1 MKTLVLALLSLIAF
15 SLPAGAADSSPAPS
29 EKTLKVVTLNL
40 YHDKDDW
47 PKRRVQIAEE
57 LKRLQPDAIA
67 LQEVLQ
73 DEGLTNQAEWLAT
86 QLGYQWHFVSTDPAG
101 QPRRYGN
108 ALLTRHP
115 ILKRSQKLLQP
126 LDDSRSAG
134 FLRIDLDGRPLNL
147 YVTHLHWTDQGGAI
161 RARQIADL
169 MQYIAAT
176 SENIPSLVA
185 GDFNST
191 ADSPELA
198 ALREGFVDTYGNR
211 HPRADAVSSSTLNP
225 KYFVAPKRIDHV
237 FFQRGAFAPLGA
249 AILFSQPD
257 AQGVWASDHFGMLV
271 ELRPAAFETKAKP
284 ALDQR
289 LRSDHQTAFR
299 HGR

>member
-1 MKTLVLALLSLIAF
+1 MKTFALALLSLIAF
-15 SLPAGAADSSPAPS
+15 SMPAWAADPSPVSP

-40 YHDKDDW
+40 YHDKDEW
-47 PKRRVQIAEE
+47 PKRRVQIVEE
-57 LKRLQPDAIA
+57 LKRLRPDAIA

-73 DEGLTNQAEWLAT
+73 DEGLTNQAEWLAA

-115 ILKRSQKLLQP
+115 TLRRGQKFLQP
-126 LDDSRSAG
+126 LDDSRSTA

-147 YVTHLHWTDQGGAI
+147 YATHLHWTDQGGAI

-176 SENIPSLVA
+176 SDNIPSLVA

-211 HPRADAVSSSTLNP
+211 HPRAEATSSSTLNL
-225 KYFVAPKRIDHV
+225 KYFAPKRIDHV
-237 FFQRGAFAPLGA
+237 FFQRDAFTPVGAT
-249 AILFSQPD
+249 ILFHQPD
-257 AQGVWASDHFGMLV
+257 AQGVWASDHFGMLA
-271 ELRPAAFETKAKP
+271 ELRLAVFEARAKP
-284 ALDQR
+284 ALD
-289 LRSDHQTAFR
+289 
-299 HGR
+299 

>member
-15 SLPAGAADSSPAPS
+15 SLPAGATDPSPAPP

-47 PKRRVQIAEE
+47 PKRRVQIVEE
-57 LKRLQPDAIA
+57 LKRLHPDAIA

-73 DEGLTNQAEWLAT
+73 DEGLTNQAEWLAA

-115 ILKRSQKLLQP
+115 ILKRGQKLLQP

-134 FLRIDLDGRPLNL
+134 FLRIDLEGRPLNL
-147 YVTHLHWTDQGGAI
+147 YVTHLHWTDQGAAI
-161 RARQIADL
+161 RTRQIADL

-198 ALREGFVDTYGNR
+198 ALREGFVDTYGNQ
-211 HPRADAVSSSTLNP
+211 HPQADTASSSTLNL
-225 KYFVAPKRIDHV
+225 KYFAPKRIDHV
-237 FFQRGAFAPLGA
+237 FFQRNAFVPVGAT
-249 AILFSQPD
+249 ILFDHAD
-257 AQGVWASDHFGMLV
+257 AQGVWASDHFGMLA
-271 ELRPAAFETKAKP
+271 ELRLARAEKTEAS
-284 ALDQR
+284 LDP
-289 LRSDHQTAFR
+289 
-299 HGR
+299 

>member
-1 MKTLVLALLSLIAF
+1 MKTLALVLLSLIAF
-15 SLPAGAADSSPAPS
+15 SLPAGAADSSSAPS

-47 PKRRVQIAEE
+47 PKRRVQIVEE

-73 DEGLTNQAEWLAT
+73 DEGLTNQAEWLAA

-101 QPRRYGN
+101 HARRYGN
-108 ALLTRHP
+108 AVLTRHP
-115 ILKRSQKLLQP
+115 ILKRGEKLLQP
-126 LDDSRSAG
+126 LDDNRTVA

-147 YVTHLHWTDQGGAI
+147 YATHLHWTDQGGAI

-169 MQYIAAT
+169 MRYIAAT
-176 SENIPSLVA
+176 SEGIPSLVA

-198 ALREGFVDTYGNR
+198 ALREGFVDIYGNR
-211 HPRADAVSSSTLNP
+211 HPQTDAVSSSTLNL
-225 KYFVAPKRIDHV
+225 KYFAPKRIDHV
-237 FFQRGAFAPLGA
+237 FFQRDAFTPVGAT
-249 AILFSQPD
+249 ILFNKPD
-257 AQGVWASDHFGMLV
+257 AQGVWASDHFGMLA
-271 ELRPAAFETKAKP
+271 ELRLAVFEARAKP
-284 ALDQR
+284 APD
-289 LRSDHQTAFR
+289 
-299 HGR
+299 

>member
-1 MKTLVLALLSLIAF
+1 MKTLALVLLWLIA
-15 SLPAGAADSSPAPS
+15 LPLSAGAADSSPAPPERS
-29 EKTLKVVTLNL
+29 LKVVTLNL

-47 PKRRVQIAEE
+47 PKRRAQIVAE
-57 LKRLQPDAIA
+57 LKRLRPDAIA

-73 DEGLTNQAEWLAT
+73 DEGLINQAQWLAAE
-86 QLGYQWHFVSTDPAG
+86 LGYRWHFVSTDPAG

-115 ILKRSQKLLQP
+115 ILQRGQKFLQP
-126 LDDSRSAG
+126 LDDNRTAA
-134 FLRIDLDGRPLNL
+134 FLRIDLHGQPLNL
-147 YVTHLHWTDQGGAI
+147 YATHLHWTDQGEAI

-198 ALREGFVDTYGNR
+198 ALRDGFVDIYGNL
-211 HPRADAVSSSTLNP
+211 HPQADAASSSTLNL
-225 KYFVAPKRIDHV
+225 KYFAPKRIDHV
-237 FFQRGAFAPLGA
+237 FFQRDAFTPVGAK
-249 AILFSQPD
+249 ILFDLAD
-257 AQGVWASDHFGMLV
+257 AQGIWASDHFGMLA
-271 ELRPAAFETKAKP
+271 ELRLTALETEAMP
-284 ALDQR
+284 ALNPP
-289 LRSDHQTAFR
+289 
-299 HGR
+299 

>member
-1 MKTLVLALLSLIAF
+1 MKTLALALLSLIAF
-15 SLPAGAADSSPAPS
+15 SLPAGSADSSPAPP

-47 PKRRVQIAEE
+47 PKRRVQIVEE
-57 LKRLQPDAIA
+57 LKRLRPDAIA

-73 DEGLTNQAEWLAT
+73 DEGLTNQAQWLAA
-86 QLGYQWHFVSTDPAG
+86 QLGYRWHFASTDPAG

-115 ILKRSQKLLQP
+115 VLKRGQKLLEP
-126 LDDSRSAG
+126 LDDNRTAA

-147 YVTHLHWTDQGGAI
+147 YATHLHWTDQGGAI

-176 SENIPSLVA
+176 SEDIPSLVA

-191 ADSPELA
+191 ADSLELA
-198 ALREGFVDTYGNR
+198 ALREGFVDAYGNQ
-211 HPRADAVSSSTLNP
+211 HPQADTVSSSTLNL
-225 KYFVAPKRIDHV
+225 KYFAPKRIDHV
-237 FFQRGAFAPLGA
+237 FFQRDAFVPVGAT
-249 AILFSQPD
+249 ILFNQPD

-271 ELRPAAFETKAKP
+271 ELRLAAFEARAKP
-284 ALDQR
+284 VPD
-289 LRSDHQTAFR
+289 
-299 HGR
+299 

>member
-1 MKTLVLALLSLIAF
+1 MKTLALALLSLIAF
-15 SLPAGAADSSPAPS
+15 SLPAGAADLSPAPT

-47 PKRRVQIAEE
+47 PKRRVQIVEE
-57 LKRLQPDAIA
+57 LKRLRPDAIA

-73 DEGLTNQAEWLAT
+73 DQGLTNQAEWLAA

-115 ILKRSQKLLQP
+115 ILKRGQKLLQP
-126 LDDSRSAG
+126 LDDNRTAA
-134 FLRIDLDGRPLNL
+134 FLRIELDGRLLNL
-147 YVTHLHWTDQGGAI
+147 YATHLHWTDQGGAI
-161 RARQIADL
+161 RAQQIADL

-198 ALREGFVDTYGNR
+198 ALREGFVDIYGNR
-211 HPRADAVSSSTLNP
+211 HPQADATSSSTLNL
-225 KYFVAPKRIDHV
+225 KYFAPKRIDHV
-237 FFQRGAFAPLGA
+237 FFQRDAFTPVGAT
-249 AILFSQPD
+249 ILFNQPD
-257 AQGVWASDHFGMLV
+257 AQGIWASDHFGMLA
-271 ELRPAAFETKAKP
+271 ELRLAAFGTRAKP
-284 ALDQR
+284 ALD
-289 LRSDHQTAFR
+289 
-299 HGR
+299 

>member
-1 MKTLVLALLSLIAF
+1 MKTFALALLSLIAF
-15 SLPAGAADSSPAPS
+15 SLPAVAADSSPAPPP
-29 EKTLKVVTLNL
+29 EKSLKVVTLNL
-40 YHDKDDW
+40 YHDKDEW
-47 PKRRVQIAEE
+47 PKRRVQIVEE
-57 LKRLQPDAIA
+57 LKRLRPDAIA

-86 QLGYQWHFVSTDPAG
+86 QLDYQWHFVSTDPDG

-115 ILKRSQKLLQP
+115 ILKRGQKLLQP

-147 YVTHLHWTDQGGAI
+147 YGTHLHWTDQGGAI
-161 RARQIADL
+161 RTGQIADL
-169 MQYIAAT
+169 MQYIADT

-211 HPRADAVSSSTLNP
+211 HPQADAASSSTLNP

-237 FFQRGAFAPLGA
+237 FFQRDAFVPVGA
-249 AILFSQPD
+249 AILFDRPD
-257 AQGVWASDHFGMLV
+257 AQGVWASDHFGMLA
-271 ELRPAAFETKAKP
+271 ELRLAILEAAAGP
-284 ALDQR
+284 ALD
-289 LRSDHQTAFR
+289 
-299 HGR
+299 